1 MRVPVSSRQ
10 RIGHHALTLWM
21 WRGREGEEDSGGGG
35 VNLVIQS
42 DLFDSVVYGTAAT
55 EREQGMEDGMGDLA
69 RERERTWANGVSV

>member
-1 MRVPVSSRQ
+1 
-10 RIGHHALTLWM
+10 M
-21 WRGREGEEDSGGGG
+21 WRGREGEED
-35 VNLVIQS
+35 LVIQS

>member
-21 WRGREGEEDSGGGG
+21 WRGREGEED
-35 VNLVIQS
+35 LVIQS